1 MQISFIHVSD
11 IHLGRPFSDLSKYS
25 YNEKIKNLYNIA
37 VEKAFNNFIDY
48 ALLKNVDFV
57 LIAGDTFDSSE
68 QDFRS
73 KLLLKEGLQK
83 LNNADIKVFL
93 ICGNHDPLSGYNKNT
108 FNFDEN
114 SNIKIIGLNTEYFGK
129 FPVVNRNGEQI
140 ALIHALSYQENSFKE
155 NPVKYFESPTSE
167 EKKLFNIGLMHIDRD
182 SDKSSDYAPCN
193 TGELQALEYDY
204 YALGHI
210 HIPDSDEG
218 KIQYSGTIQ
227 GRNTKETGAHG
238 IKYIKVENNL
248 ITKNTFVPTDVI
260 RFENLEIDLSS
271 LKDETSAFSFICE
284 KISEFIN
291 KNRDNCE
298 LFLLKLYLNGSV
310 SFYSDIDDNFCN
322 LLSEKISDEFN
333 NKVCISRIENN
344 TIPDINE
351 ELIKSDEGISGEI
364 YNTINSDD
372 NRQEDVWSGIENT
385 MKNFI
390 NQCDFTE
397 DEYKE
402 FKKSVINS
410 AKEEC
415 LNLCGKIYYN
425 ENKEV

>member
-1 MQISFIHVSD
+1 MSFSFIHISD
-11 IHLGRPFSDLSKYS
+11 IHLGRPFSGLSDYS
-25 YNEKIKNLYNIA
+25 ADIDVSKALNR
-37 VEKAFNNFIDY
+37 AFNNFLDFAIE
-48 ALLKNVDFV
+48 KQVDFV
-57 LIAGDTFDSSE
+57 LISGDTFDSNE
-68 QDFRS
+68 QDFDS
-73 KLLLKEGLQK
+73 KLILKNGLKKLEKEG
-83 LNNADIKVFL
+83 IKVFL
-93 ICGNHDPLSGYNKNT
+93 IAGNHDCLASYSKT
-108 FNFDEN
+108 AFDFDEN
-114 SNIKIIGLNTEYFGK
+114 SNIKIVGLNTNFYDK
-129 FPVVNRNGEQI
+129 FIVTDKSGDNCAI
-140 ALIHALSYQENSFKE
+140 IHALSFRESSFNE
-155 NPVKYFESPTSE
+155 NPCKYFNPPTGD
-167 EKKLFNIGLMHIDRD
+167 EKELFNIGLLHCDLSGQKD
-182 SDKSSDYAPCN
+182 SPYAPCSYSDL
-193 TGELQALEYDY
+193 EALNYDY
-204 YALGHI
+204 FALGHI
-210 HIPDSDEG
+210 HIPSESG
-218 KIQYSGTIQ
+218 KIQYAGTLQ
-227 GRNTKETGAHG
+227 GRNTKETGVHG
-238 IKYIKVENNL
+238 IKYIRVENNS

-298 LFLLKLYLNGSV
+298 LFLLKLLLNGSV
-310 SFYSDIDDNFCN
+310 SFYSDIDENFNN
-322 LLSEKISDEFN
+322 LLSERVNDEFN
-333 NKVCISRIENN
+333 NKVCISRIENH
-344 TIPDINE
+344 TIPDINQ

-402 FKKSVINS
+402 FKKSVINT